1 MLFVVFAGL
10 VIVERQ
16 SGLANLRSNEHI
28 NAAYEG
34 VGAASSK
41 LKAVIA
47 ELIERI

>member
-16 SGLANLRSNEHI
+16 SGLENLRSNEHI